1 MTRLLLFNSW
11 VAHGHVGAQAQ
22 IFPLQRLGAEVALVA
37 TVRFSNHPGYG
48 NFQGEITAPA
58 EIAALTEGLS
68 AIGALAGL
76 AGVLSGYLG
85 SAETARAVLAALARA
100 TAESPGALYACD
112 PVIGDHGRVYVRPG
126 IAALLAEKALPM
138 ADLITPN
145 LFELGLLH
153 GAPVTCFD
161 DAREATR
168 ALSARLRPNGPRLVL
183 ATGLTLA
190 ETPPDAID
198 CVLVDEDSCFRVR
211 TPKLPLAASGAG
223 DLAAAL
229 FFLEFLRA
237 RNGPAALAAMAAR
250 LFAVLSAS
258 GDARELALIAAQ
270 DALAAPRQSFAPEP
284 C

>member
-1 MTRLLLFNSW
+1 MTRLLLFNSS
-11 VAHGHVGAQAQ
+11 VAYGHVGAQAQ
-22 IFPLQRLGAEVALVA
+22 IFPLQRLGAEVAQVA

-48 NFQGEITAPA
+48 RFQGEITAPA
-58 EIAALTEGLS
+58 EITALTAGLS

-85 SAETARAVLAALARA
+85 SAETADAVLAAVARA
-100 TAESPGALYACD
+100 TDESPGALYACD

-126 IAALLAEKALPM
+126 IAEILAEKALPM

-145 LFELGLLH
+145 LFELGVLQ
-153 GAPVTCFD
+153 GAPVTGFAA
-161 DAREATR
+161 ARAAAR

-190 ETPPDAID
+190 ETPPEAID
-198 CVLVDEDSCFRVR
+198 CLLVAGEACFRLR
-211 TPKLPLAASGAG
+211 TPRLPLAASGAG

-229 FFLEFLRA
+229 FFLAFLRA

-250 LFAVLSAS
+250 LFAVLSAT
-258 GDARELALIAAQ
+258 GDASELALIAAQ